1 MSQEDLFSLPIN
13 PKISPDDIEDKVI
26 PFLNKHKHLIYD
38 LYFTTRM
45 PPFMQDAMGDVFRG
59 VNDSKQA
66 VKNAFYIRDKTDL
79 PLSATFNNIWVRPD
93 QKNLDLWIKEFA
105 PVYNSGVRVVTL
117 PHTSWVST
125 GQIQAAFPEL
135 FIKNTILREVTK
147 PSEIVSLAEAGF
159 NYINLDRDLMRDQEQ
174 LIRIRKAKDY
184 CKFLGKP
191 VMLSMLVNET
201 CWGGCPIMPE
211 HYQYN
216 STRTKDDPIFFASP
230 ISRVSCSTWD
240 IEHPEADLKQAN
252 LPPWRDDWE
261 EMLELGIVTFKL
273 HGRES
278 MMRLQESMDLIK
290 RWADNEEYMFP
301 EYKKYEKQLQMKESP
316 LKKWREK
323 IKTCK
328 FDCWDCNYCEAVVE
342 AHMKKSELV
351 MHPQVE
357 TCIEAFNNSGKYLSN
372 HRTYDP
378 KDPSAYYNVEGL
390 TSPRVRHFLNNL
402 CSQEGAVYLEVGVY
416 AGSTFCAAVQNNDM
430 VAAYANDNWSQPNL
444 QPARDDMDL
453 ALENVTV
460 DTFVKNLQENITTD
474 SLDFDI
480 KVLNGDS
487 SQLGKKDF
495 EQDVNVIFY
504 DGDND
509 QLKMIEFYTQMLTFT
524 QDVFTLVVDDANV
537 EKNVEVTKQFIEY
550 NGLKVLY
557 ERELLNDQEDINMW
571 WNGLYVVV
579 VSK

>member
-1 MSQEDLFSLPIN
+1 MNKRVFSLPIN
-13 PKISPDDIEDKVI
+13 PKLSEEFVTNTFL
-26 PFLNKHKHLIYD
+26 PFLKEYREYILD
-38 LYFTTRM
+38 LYFTCRI
-45 PPFMQDAMGDVFRG
+45 PPFDQDAMGDCFT
-59 VNDSKQA
+59 VNEALIESA
-66 VKNAFYIRDKTDL
+66 CYISNQSDI

-261 EMLELGIVTFKL
+261 EMLELGIDTFKL

-328 FDCWDCNYCEAVVE
+328 FDCWDCNYCDAVVE

>member
-1 MSQEDLFSLPIN
+1 MSKRVFSLPIN
-13 PKISPDDIEDKVI
+13 PKLSEDFVVNTFL
-26 PFLNKHKHLIYD
+26 PFLKEYREYILD
-38 LYFTTRM
+38 LYFTCRI
-45 PPFMQDAMGDVFRG
+45 PPFDQDAMGDVFM
-59 VNDSKQA
+59 QPEA
-66 VKNAFYIRDKTDL
+66 VIASACYISNQSNI

-174 LIRIRKAKDY
+174 LLRIRKAKDY

-261 EMLELGIVTFKL
+261 EMLELGIDTFKL

-290 RWADNEEYMFP
+290 RWAHEEEYMFP
-301 EYKKYEKQLQMKESP
+301 EYKKYEKQLKMKESP

-453 ALENVTV
+453 TLENVTV

>member
-1 MSQEDLFSLPIN
+1 MNKRVFSLPIN
-13 PKISPDDIEDKVI
+13 PKLSEEFVTNTFL
-26 PFLNKHKHLIYD
+26 PFLKEYREYILD
-38 LYFTTRM
+38 LYFTCRI
-45 PPFMQDAMGDVFRG
+45 PPFDQDAMGDTFM
-59 VNDSKQA
+59 SPEA
-66 VKNAFYIRDKTDL
+66 LTESAIYISQQSDI

-105 PVYNSGVRVVTL
+105 PIYNAGVRVVTL

-125 GQIQAAFPEL
+125 GQIRSVFPEL
-135 FIKNTILREVTK
+135 FIKNTILREVTR
-147 PSEIVSLAEAGF
+147 PNEIVSLAEAGF
-159 NYINLDRDLMRDQEQ
+159 NYINLDRDLMRDRDQ
-174 LIRIRKAKDY
+174 LLRIRKAKDY
-184 CKFLGKP
+184 CTYLGKP

-240 IEHPEADLKQAN
+240 VEHPEFDLKQAN
-252 LPPWRDDWE
+252 LPPWRDDWI
-261 EMLELGIVTFKL
+261 EMQELGIDTFKL

-290 RWADNEEYMFP
+290 RWADKEEYMFP
-301 EYKKYEKQLQMKESP
+301 EYKKYTEALKIKDSP
-316 LKKWREK
+316 INKWREK

-328 FDCWDCNYCEAVVE
+328 FDCWDCNYCEAVVQS
-342 AHMKKSELV
+342 HMKKQDLIV
-351 MHPQVE
+351 HPQVE
-357 TCIEAFNNSGKYLSN
+357 TCIEAFTNSGKYLSN

-378 KDPSAYYNVEGL
+378 NDPSAYYNVEGL
-390 TSPRVRHFLNNL
+390 TSARVRHFLNNL

-444 QPARDDMDL
+444 QPAREDL
-453 ALENVTV
+453 DLSLQNVTV
-460 DTFVKNLQENITTD
+460 DTFVQNLQENITTD

-480 KVLNGDS
+480 QVLKGDS
-487 SQLGKKDF
+487 SGLSKKDF
-495 EQDVNVIFY
+495 KHDVNIIFY
-504 DGDND
+504 DGDNSEH
-509 QLKMIEFYTQMLTFT
+509 KMREFFLNMLDFT
-524 QDVFTLVVDDANV
+524 EDVFTLVIDDANI
-537 EKNVEVTKQFIEY
+537 EENVAITKRFIDAM
-550 NGLKVLY
+550 GLKILY
-557 ERELLNDQEDINMW
+557 ERELLNDQEDAEMW

-579 VSK
+579 LSKSKL

>member
-1 MSQEDLFSLPIN
+1 MNKRVFSLPIN
-13 PKISPDDIEDKVI
+13 PKLSEEFVTNTFL
-26 PFLNKHKHLIYD
+26 PFLKEYREYILD
-38 LYFTTRM
+38 LYFTCRI
-45 PPFMQDAMGDVFRG
+45 PPFDQDAMGDCFT
-59 VNDSKQA
+59 VNEALIESA
-66 VKNAFYIRDKTDL
+66 CYISNQSDI

-261 EMLELGIVTFKL
+261 EMLELGIDTFKL

>member
-1 MSQEDLFSLPIN
+1 MNKRVFSLPIN
-13 PKISPDDIEDKVI
+13 PKLSEEFVTNTFL
-26 PFLNKHKHLIYD
+26 PFLKEYREYILD
-38 LYFTTRM
+38 LYFTCRI
-45 PPFMQDAMGDVFRG
+45 PPFDQDAMGDTFL
-59 VNDSKQA
+59 SPEA
-66 VKNAFYIRDKTDL
+66 LTESACYISNESDI

-117 PHTSWVST
+117 PHTTWVST

-261 EMLELGIVTFKL
+261 EMLELGIDTFKL

-290 RWADNEEYMFP
+290 RWADEEEYMFP
-301 EYKKYEKQLQMKESP
+301 EYKKYEKQLKMKESP

-378 KDPSAYYNVEGL
+378 KDPTAYYNVEGL
-390 TSPRVRHFLNNL
+390 SSARVRHFLNNL

-444 QPARDDMDL
+444 QPAREDMDL

-495 EQDVNVIFY
+495 EQDVNIIFY

-524 QDVFTLVVDDANV
+524 QDIFTLVA
-537 EKNVEVTKQFIEY
+537 
-550 NGLKVLY
+550 
-557 ERELLNDQEDINMW
+557 
-571 WNGLYVVV
+571 
-579 VSK
+579 VSYTHLTLPTIYSV

>member
-1 MSQEDLFSLPIN
+1 MNKRVFSLPIN
-13 PKISPDDIEDKVI
+13 PKLSEEFVTNTFL
-26 PFLNKHKHLIYD
+26 PFLKEYREYILD
-38 LYFTTRM
+38 LYFTCRI
-45 PPFMQDAMGDVFRG
+45 PPFDQDAMGDCFT
-59 VNDSKQA
+59 VNEALIESA
-66 VKNAFYIRDKTDL
+66 CYISNQSDI

-159 NYINLDRDLMRDQEQ
+159 NYINLDRDLMRDHEQ

-261 EMLELGIVTFKL
+261 EMLELGIDTFKL

-290 RWADNEEYMFP
+290 RWADEEEYMFP
-301 EYKKYEKQLQMKESP
+301 EYKKYEKQLKMKESP

-453 ALENVTV
+453 TLENVTV

>member
-1 MSQEDLFSLPIN
+1 MNKRVFSLPIN
-13 PKISPDDIEDKVI
+13 PKLSEEFVVNTFI
-26 PFLNKHKHLIYD
+26 PFLKEYREYILD
-38 LYFTTRM
+38 LYFTCRI
-45 PPFMQDAMGDVFRG
+45 PPFDQDAMGDTFLSP
-59 VNDSKQA
+59 DALIESA
-66 VKNAFYIRDKTDL
+66 IYISNQSDI

-105 PVYNSGVRVVTL
+105 PIYNAGVRVVTL

-125 GQIQAAFPEL
+125 GQIRSVFPEL
-135 FIKNTILREVTK
+135 FIKNTILREVTR
-147 PSEIVSLAEAGF
+147 PNEIVSLAEAGF
-159 NYINLDRDLMRDQEQ
+159 NYINLDRDLMRDRDQ
-174 LIRIRKAKDY
+174 LLRIRKAKDY
-184 CKFLGKP
+184 CTYLGKP

-216 STRTKDDPIFFASP
+216 STRTQKDPIFFASP

-240 IEHPEADLKQAN
+240 VEHPEADLKQAN
-252 LPPWRDDWE
+252 LPPWRDDWV
-261 EMLELGIVTFKL
+261 EMQELGIDTFKL

-290 RWADNEEYMFP
+290 RWADKEEYMFP
-301 EYKKYEKQLQMKESP
+301 EYKKYEKQLKMKESP

-351 MHPQVE
+351 IHPQVE

-378 KDPSAYYNVEGL
+378 NDPSAYYNVEGL

-444 QPARDDMDL
+444 QPAREDINL
-453 ALENVTV
+453 LLEDVTV
-460 DTFVKNLQENITTD
+460 DTFVQNLQENITTD

-480 KVLNGDS
+480 QVLNGDS
-487 SQLGKKDF
+487 SKLGKKDF
-495 EQDVNVIFY
+495 THNVNIIFY
-504 DGDND
+504 DGDNSEH
-509 QLKMIEFYTQMLTFT
+509 KMREFFINMIDFT
-524 QDVFTLVVDDANV
+524 EDVFTLVVDDANI
-537 EKNVEVTKQFIEY
+537 EENVAITKRFIDAM
-550 NGLKVLY
+550 GLKILY
-557 ERELLNDQEDINMW
+557 ERELLNDQEDVDMW

-579 VSK
+579 LSKSTL

>member
-1 MSQEDLFSLPIN
+1 MNKRVFSLPIN
-13 PKISPDDIEDKVI
+13 PKLSEEFVTNTFL
-26 PFLNKHKHLIYD
+26 PFLKEYREYILD
-38 LYFTTRM
+38 LYFTCRI
-45 PPFMQDAMGDVFRG
+45 PPFDQDAMGDCFT
-59 VNDSKQA
+59 VNEALIESA
-66 VKNAFYIRDKTDL
+66 CYISNQSDI

-159 NYINLDRDLMRDQEQ
+159 NYINLDRDLMRDRDQ
-174 LIRIRKAKDY
+174 LLRIRKAKDY

-261 EMLELGIVTFKL
+261 EMLELGIDTFKL

-290 RWADNEEYMFP
+290 RWADEEEYMFP
-301 EYKKYEKQLQMKESP
+301 EYKKYEKQLKMKESP

-342 AHMKKSELV
+342 AHMKKSELI

-453 ALENVTV
+453 TLENVTV

>member
-1 MSQEDLFSLPIN
+1 MNKKVFSLPIN
-13 PKISPDDIEDKVI
+13 PKLSEEFVVNTFL
-26 PFLNKHKHLIYD
+26 PFLKEYREYILD
-38 LYFTTRM
+38 LYFTCRI
-45 PPFMQDAMGDVFRG
+45 PPFDQDAMGDTFL
-59 VNDSKQA
+59 SPEA
-66 VKNAFYIRDKTDL
+66 LTESACYISNQSDI

-93 QKNLDLWIKEFA
+93 QRNLDLWIKEFA

-117 PHTSWVST
+117 PHTSWVSS

-147 PSEIVSLAEAGF
+147 PSEIVQLAEAGF
-159 NYINLDRDLMRDQEQ
+159 NYINLDRDLMRDRGQ
-174 LIRIRKAKDY
+174 LLRIQKAKDY

-216 STRTKDDPIFFASP
+216 ATRTKEDPIFFASP

-252 LPPWRDDWE
+252 LPPWREDWQ
-261 EMLELGIVTFKL
+261 EMLDVGIDTFKL

-290 RWADNEEYMFP
+290 RWADKDEYMFP
-301 EYKKYEKQLQMKESP
+301 EYKKYEKQLKMKESP
-316 LKKWREK
+316 LKMWREK
-323 IKTCK
+323 IKTCQ
-328 FDCWDCNYCEAVVE
+328 FECWDCNYCEKVVE
-342 AHMKKSELV
+342 AHMKKSDLI

-378 KDPSAYYNVEGL
+378 NDPSAYYNVEGL

-444 QPARDDMDL
+444 QPAREDL
-453 ALENVTV
+453 ELVLENVTV
-460 DTFVKNLQENITTD
+460 DTFVENLQDNVTTET
-474 SLDFDI
+474 LDFDI
-480 KVLNGDS
+480 QVLNGDS
-487 SQLGKKDF
+487 SKLGKKDF
-495 EQDVNVIFY
+495 KHDVNIIFY
-504 DGDND
+504 DGDNSEETMKQFFVNMMD
-509 QLKMIEFYTQMLTFT
+509 FT
-524 QDVFTLVVDDANV
+524 EDIFTLVVDDANIQQNV
-537 EKNVEVTKQFIEY
+537 VITKNFIDAF
-550 NGLKVLY
+550 GLKILY
-557 ERELLNDQEDINMW
+557 ERELLNEQEDVDMW

-579 VSK
+579 LSKSKL

>member
-1 MSQEDLFSLPIN
+1 MNKRVFSLPIN
-13 PKISPDDIEDKVI
+13 PKLSEDFVVNTFL
-26 PFLNKHKHLIYD
+26 PFLKEYKEYILD
-38 LYFTTRM
+38 LYFTCRI
-45 PPFMQDAMGDVFRG
+45 PPFTQDAMGDTFVE
-59 VNDSKQA
+59 D
-66 VKNAFYIRDKTDL
+66 NALIESACYISNQSDI

-159 NYINLDRDLMRDQEQ
+159 NYINLDRDLMRDHEQ

-261 EMLELGIVTFKL
+261 EMLELGIDTFKL

-290 RWADNEEYMFP
+290 RWADKEEYMFP
-301 EYKKYEKQLQMKESP
+301 EYKKYEKQLKMKESP
-316 LKKWREK
+316 LKKWRAK

-453 ALENVTV
+453 TLENVTV

>member
-1 MSQEDLFSLPIN
+1 MNKRVFSLPIN
-13 PKISPDDIEDKVI
+13 PKLSEEFVTNTFL
-26 PFLNKHKHLIYD
+26 PFLKEYREYILD
-38 LYFTTRM
+38 LYFTCRI
-45 PPFMQDAMGDVFRG
+45 PPFDQDAMGDCFT
-59 VNDSKQA
+59 VNEALIESA
-66 VKNAFYIRDKTDL
+66 CYISNQSDI

-261 EMLELGIVTFKL
+261 EMLELGIDTFKL

-579 VSK
+579 ISK

>member
-1 MSQEDLFSLPIN
+1 MNKRVFSLPIN
-13 PKISPDDIEDKVI
+13 PKLSEEFVTNTFL
-26 PFLNKHKHLIYD
+26 PFLKEYREYILD
-38 LYFTTRM
+38 LYFTCRI
-45 PPFMQDAMGDVFRG
+45 PPFDQDAMGDCFT
-59 VNDSKQA
+59 VNEALIESA
-66 VKNAFYIRDKTDL
+66 CYISNQSDI

-174 LIRIRKAKDY
+174 LLRIRKAKDY

-261 EMLELGIVTFKL
+261 EMLELGIDTFKL

-290 RWADNEEYMFP
+290 RWADEEEYMFP
-301 EYKKYEKQLQMKESP
+301 EYKKYEKQLKMKESP

-453 ALENVTV
+453 TLENVTV

>member
-1 MSQEDLFSLPIN
+1 MNKRVFSLPIN
-13 PKISPDDIEDKVI
+13 PKLSEEFVTNTFL
-26 PFLNKHKHLIYD
+26 PFLKEYREYILD
-38 LYFTTRM
+38 LYFTCRI
-45 PPFMQDAMGDVFRG
+45 PPFDQDAMGDTFLSP
-59 VNDSKQA
+59 DALIESA
-66 VKNAFYIRDKTDL
+66 IYISNESNI

-105 PVYNSGVRVVTL
+105 PIYNAGVRVVTL

-125 GQIQAAFPEL
+125 GQIRSVFPEL
-135 FIKNTILREVTK
+135 FIKNTILREVTR
-147 PSEIVSLAEAGF
+147 PNEIVSLAEAGF
-159 NYINLDRDLMRDQEQ
+159 NYINLDRDLMRDRDQ
-174 LIRIRKAKDY
+174 LLRIRKAKDY
-184 CKFLGKP
+184 CTYLGKP

-240 IEHPEADLKQAN
+240 VEHPEFDLKQAN
-252 LPPWRDDWE
+252 LPPWRDDWV
-261 EMLELGIVTFKL
+261 EMQELGIDTFKL

-278 MMRLQESMDLIK
+278 MMRLQESMDLIR

-301 EYKKYEKQLQMKESP
+301 EYKKYTETLKIKDSP
-316 LKKWREK
+316 INKWRAK

-328 FDCWDCNYCEAVVE
+328 FDCWDCNYCEAVVQS
-342 AHMKKSELV
+342 HMKKQDLIV
-351 MHPQVE
+351 HPQVE
-357 TCIEAFNNSGKYLSN
+357 TCIEAFTNSGKYLSN

-378 KDPSAYYNVEGL
+378 NDPSAYYNVEGL
-390 TSPRVRHFLNNL
+390 TSARVRHFLNNL

-444 QPARDDMDL
+444 QPAREDL
-453 ALENVTV
+453 DLSLQNVTV

-480 KVLNGDS
+480 QVLKGDS
-487 SQLGKKDF
+487 SGLSKKDF
-495 EQDVNVIFY
+495 KHDVNIIFY
-504 DGDND
+504 DGDNSE
-509 QLKMIEFYTQMLTFT
+509 QKMREFFLRMIDFT
-524 QDVFTLVVDDANV
+524 QDVFTLVIDDANIQ
-537 EKNVEVTKQFIEY
+537 ENVAITKRFIDAM
-550 NGLKVLY
+550 GLKILY
-557 ERELLNDQEDINMW
+557 ERELLNDLEDPEMW

-579 VSK
+579 LSKSGL

>member
-1 MSQEDLFSLPIN
+1 MNKRVFSLPIN
-13 PKISPDDIEDKVI
+13 PKLSEEFVVNTFL
-26 PFLNKHKHLIYD
+26 PFLKEYKEYILD
-38 LYFTTRM
+38 LYFTCRI
-45 PPFMQDAMGDVFRG
+45 PPFDQDAMGDTFLTPEALIE
-59 VNDSKQA
+59 SA
-66 VKNAFYIRDKTDL
+66 CYISNQSDI
-79 PLSATFNNIWVRPD
+79 PLSATFNNIWIRPD

-117 PHTSWVST
+117 PHTTWVST

-147 PSEIVSLAEAGF
+147 PSEIVQLAEAGF
-159 NYINLDRDLMRDQEQ
+159 NYINLDRDLMRDREQ
-174 LIRIRKAKDY
+174 LLRIQKAKDY

-252 LPPWRDDWE
+252 LPPWREDWQ
-261 EMLELGIVTFKL
+261 EMLDVGIDTFKL

-290 RWADNEEYMFP
+290 RWADEEEYMFP
-301 EYKKYEKQLQMKESP
+301 EYRKYQEQLKMKESP
-316 LKKWREK
+316 LKRWREK

-342 AHMKKSELV
+342 AHMKKSDLI

-378 KDPSAYYNVEGL
+378 NDPSAYYNVEGL

-444 QPARDDMDL
+444 QPAREDLEL
-453 ALENVTV
+453 ALEDVTV
-460 DTFVKNLQENITTD
+460 DTFVNNLQENITTE

-480 KVLNGDS
+480 QVLNGDS
-487 SQLGKKDF
+487 SGLGKKDF
-495 EQDVNVIFY
+495 KQDVNIIFY

-509 QLKMIEFYTQMLTFT
+509 PMKMIEFYTNMMTFT

-537 EKNVEVTKQFIEY
+537 EKNVETTKQFIEY
-550 NGLKVLY
+550 NGLKILY
-557 ERELLNDQEDINMW
+557 ERELLNDQEDDSMW

>member
-1 MSQEDLFSLPIN
+1 MNKRVFSLPIN
-13 PKISPDDIEDKVI
+13 PKLSEEFVVNTFL
-26 PFLNKHKHLIYD
+26 PFLKEYKEYILD
-38 LYFTTRM
+38 LYFTCRI
-45 PPFMQDAMGDVFRG
+45 PPFDQDAMGDTFLTPEALIE
-59 VNDSKQA
+59 SA
-66 VKNAFYIRDKTDL
+66 CYISNQSDI

-117 PHTSWVST
+117 PHTTWVST

-147 PSEIVSLAEAGF
+147 PSEIVQLAEAGF
-159 NYINLDRDLMRDQEQ
+159 NYINLDRDLMRDREQ
-174 LIRIRKAKDY
+174 LLRIQKAKDY

-252 LPPWRDDWE
+252 LPPWREDWQ
-261 EMLELGIVTFKL
+261 EMLDVGIDTFKL

-290 RWADNEEYMFP
+290 RWADEEEYMFP
-301 EYKKYEKQLQMKESP
+301 EYRKYQEQLKMKESP
-316 LKKWREK
+316 LKRWREK

-342 AHMKKSELV
+342 AHMKKSDLI

-378 KDPSAYYNVEGL
+378 NDPSAYYNVEGL

-444 QPARDDMDL
+444 QPAREDL
-453 ALENVTV
+453 ELSLEDVTV
-460 DTFVKNLQENITTD
+460 DTFVNNLQENITTE

-480 KVLNGDS
+480 QVLNGDS
-487 SQLGKKDF
+487 SGLGKKDF
-495 EQDVNVIFY
+495 KQDVNIIFY

-509 QLKMIEFYTQMLTFT
+509 PMKMIEFYTNMMTFT

-537 EKNVEVTKQFIEY
+537 EKNVETTKQFIEY
-550 NGLKVLY
+550 NGLKILY
-557 ERELLNDQEDINMW
+557 ERELLNDQEDDSMW

>member
-1 MSQEDLFSLPIN
+1 MNKRVFSLPIN
-13 PKISPDDIEDKVI
+13 PKLSEDFVVSTFL
-26 PFLNKHKHLIYD
+26 PFLKKYKEYILD
-38 LYFTTRM
+38 LYFTCRI
-45 PPFMQDAMGDVFRG
+45 PPFDQDAMGDTFL
-59 VNDSKQA
+59 SPEA
-66 VKNAFYIRDKTDL
+66 LTESACYISSESDI
-79 PLSATFNNIWVRPD
+79 PLSATFNNIWIRPD

-105 PVYNSGVRVVTL
+105 PIYNSGVRVVTL

-135 FIKNTILREVTK
+135 FIKNTILREVTR
-147 PSEIVSLAEAGF
+147 PNEIVSLAEAGF
-159 NYINLDRDLMRDQEQ
+159 NYINLDRDLMRDRDQ
-174 LIRIRKAKDY
+174 LLRIRKAKDY
-184 CKFLGKP
+184 CKFIGKP
-191 VMLSMLVNET
+191 IMLSMLVNET

-240 IEHPEADLKQAN
+240 VEHPEADLKQAN
-252 LPPWRDDWE
+252 LPPWREDWV
-261 EMLELGIVTFKL
+261 EMQELGIDTFKL

-278 MMRLQESMDLIK
+278 MMRLQESMDLIR
-290 RWADNEEYMFP
+290 RWADKEEYMFP
-301 EYKKYEKQLQMKESP
+301 EYKKYQEQLKIKDSP
-316 LKKWREK
+316 IVLWREK

-328 FDCWDCNYCEAVVE
+328 FDCWDCNYCEAVVQS
-342 AHMKKSELV
+342 HMKKAELV

-378 KDPSAYYNVEGL
+378 NDPSAYYNVEGL

-444 QPARDDMDL
+444 QPAREDITL
-453 ALENVTV
+453 SLENVTV
-460 DTFVKNLQENITTD
+460 DTFVKNLQENITTET
-474 SLDFDI
+474 LDFDI
-480 KVLNGDS
+480 QVLNGDS

-495 EQDVNVIFY
+495 KHDVNVIFY

-509 QLKMIEFYTQMLTFT
+509 QMKMVEFFTNMLTFT
-524 QDVFTLVVDDANV
+524 QDVFTLVIDDANI
-537 EKNVEVTKQFIEY
+537 EKNVEVTKQFLDY
-550 NGLKVLY
+550 NGLKILY
-557 ERELLNDQEDINMW
+557 ERELLNDPEDAAMW